1 MRAKIPTQN
10 SIGKLTA
17 MSIFCQPQRQ
27 CDCAKRVTLTRQEI
41 TDIVEV
47 RFNVATTS
55 GGLIMFKL
63 STLFAV
69 STFIVLMHASP
80 LQAEE
85 AAVSAERALPLLDGL
100 VSHLEQTGMVVLS
113 VLIILVLASISTWS
127 IFCAKWFALRRVERQ
142 TNNFVENFWESRS
155 LNDLNKRLSDF
166 SPSPTREIFR
176 VGYAEL
182 VRTSQ
187 IKTSEQSSTLA
198 TTIAID
204 NISRA
209 LHKTRIVERHGM
221 ERLIPLLA
229 ISASACPFIGLFGT
243 VWGIM
248 GAFEGIALTG
258 DASLAAVAP
267 GISEALIATAFGL
280 AAAIPAA
287 VGYNLLVN
295 KIRGVLTRAESFS
308 ADFLNIIE
316 RYLVAEKTAPPADTA
331 AS

>member
-1 MRAKIPTQN
+1 MSAKIPTQN
-10 SIGKLTA
+10 IIGKLTSV
-17 MSIFCQPQRQ
+17 SIFCRR
-27 CDCAKRVTLTRQEI
+27 CRWRGKKVTLTQREN
-41 TDIVEV
+41 TVIVEGSLL
-47 RFNVATTS
+47 S
-55 GGLIMFKL
+55 GHLLLNRLGMYKL
-63 STLFAV
+63 LLALLAFF
-69 STFIVLMHASP
+69 TFTPSGW
-80 LQAEE
+80 AENIN
-85 AAVSAERALPLLDGL
+85 SALPMLDGV
-100 VSHLEQTGMVVLS
+100 VSHLEQTGLVVLS
-113 VLIILVLASISTWS
+113 VLIVLVLASISTWS
-127 IFCAKWFALRRVERQ
+127 IFCAKWFSLRRVEKH
-142 TNNFVENFWESRS
+142 TANFVDNFWESRS

-187 IKTSEQSSTLA
+187 IKASEQSLA

-204 NISRA
+204 NISRS
-209 LHKTRIVERHGM
+209 LHKTRIVERRGM

-248 GAFEGIALTG
+248 GAFEGIAISG

-267 GISEALIATAFGL
+267 GISEALVATAFGL

-295 KIRGVLTRAESFS
+295 KMRGVLTSAESFS

-316 RYLVAEKTAPPADTA
+316 RYLVSEKSASPADTA
-331 AS
+331 TT

>member
-1 MRAKIPTQN
+1 
-10 SIGKLTA
+10 
-17 MSIFCQPQRQ
+17 
-27 CDCAKRVTLTRQEI
+27 
-41 TDIVEV
+41 
-47 RFNVATTS
+47 
-55 GGLIMFKL
+55 MFKL
-63 STLFAV
+63 STSFV
-69 STFIVLMHASP
+69 IFFVFVHASRLLADDAVP
-80 LQAEE
+80 
-85 AAVSAERALPLLDGL
+85 AAGTVALWNGII
-100 VSHLEQTGMVVLS
+100 SHLEQTGLVVLS

-127 IFCAKWFALRRVERQ
+127 IFCAKWFALRRVEKQ
-142 TNNFVENFWESRS
+142 TIDFIDNFWESRS
-155 LNDLNKRLSDF
+155 LNDLHKRLSDF

-187 IKTSEQSSTLA
+187 IKTAEQSSTLA

-204 NISRA
+204 NISRS
-209 LHKTRIVERHGM
+209 LHKTRIVERRGM

-267 GISEALIATAFGL
+267 GISEALVATAFGL

-295 KIRGVLTRAESFS
+295 KIRGVLTSAESFS
-308 ADFLNIIE
+308 VDFLNIVE
-316 RYLVAEKTAPPADTA
+316 RYLVSEKTARSADTP
-331 AS
+331 

>member
-1 MRAKIPTQN
+1 
-10 SIGKLTA
+10 
-17 MSIFCQPQRQ
+17 
-27 CDCAKRVTLTRQEI
+27 
-41 TDIVEV
+41 
-47 RFNVATTS
+47 
-55 GGLIMFKL
+55 MFKS
-63 STLFAV
+63 STSLAVFAFFV
-69 STFIVLMHASP
+69 AMHASQ
-80 LQAEE
+80 LLAEE
-85 AAVSAERALPLLDGL
+85 AVVSADRVAPLLDGI
-100 VSHLEQTGMVVLS
+100 VSHLEQTGMVVLG

-127 IFCAKWFALRRVERQ
+127 IFCAKWFSLRRVEKQ
-142 TNNFVENFWESRS
+142 TANFVENFWESRS

-187 IKTSEQSSTLA
+187 IKTTEQSSTLA

-204 NISRA
+204 NIGRS
-209 LHKTRIVERHGM
+209 LHKTRIVERRDM
-221 ERLIPLLA
+221 ESLIPLLA
-229 ISASACPFIGLFGT
+229 IGASACPFIGLFGT

-248 GAFEGIALTG
+248 GAFEGIAMTG

-267 GISEALIATAFGL
+267 GISEALVATAFGL

-295 KIRGVLTRAESFS
+295 KIRGVLTNAESFS

-316 RYLVAEKTAPPADTA
+316 RYLITEKTAPPAGTTT
-331 AS
+331 S

>member
-1 MRAKIPTQN
+1 ML
-10 SIGKLTA
+10 KL
-17 MSIFCQPQRQ
+17 
-27 CDCAKRVTLTRQEI
+27 
-41 TDIVEV
+41 
-47 RFNVATTS
+47 ATYFS
-55 GGLIMFKL
+55 
-63 STLFAV
+63 V
-69 STFIVLMHASP
+69 SAFFVFMHASR
-80 LQAEE
+80 LLAAD
-85 AAVSAERALPLLDGL
+85 AAVNTDSVLPLFDGI
-100 VSHLEQTGMVVLS
+100 VSHLEQTGMVVLI

-127 IFCAKWFALRRVERQ
+127 IFCAKWFSLRRVEQQ
-142 TNNFVENFWESRS
+142 TTNFVENFWESRS
-155 LNDLNKRLSDF
+155 LNDLHKRLSDF

-187 IKTSEQSSTLA
+187 IKTSEQSATLA

-204 NISRA
+204 NISRS
-209 LHKTRIVERHGM
+209 LHKTRIIERRGM

-229 ISASACPFIGLFGT
+229 ISASTCPFIGLFGT

-248 GAFEGIALTG
+248 GAFAGIALTG

-267 GISEALIATAFGL
+267 GISEALVATAFGL

-295 KIRGVLTRAESFS
+295 KIRGVLTSAEGFS

-316 RYLVAEKTAPPADTA
+316 RYLIAEKTAPAADTA
-331 AS
+331 TS

>member
-1 MRAKIPTQN
+1 
-10 SIGKLTA
+10 
-17 MSIFCQPQRQ
+17 
-27 CDCAKRVTLTRQEI
+27 
-41 TDIVEV
+41 
-47 RFNVATTS
+47 
-55 GGLIMFKL
+55 MFKL
-63 STLFAV
+63 ATPFSV
-69 STFIVLMHASP
+69 SAFFVFMHASQ
-80 LQAEE
+80 LLAEDV
-85 AAVSAERALPLLDGL
+85 AANADSALPLLNGI

-127 IFCAKWFALRRVERQ
+127 IFCAKWLSLRRVEKQ
-142 TNNFVENFWESRS
+142 TANFVENFWESRS

-187 IKTSEQSSTLA
+187 IKTSEQSATLA

-204 NISRA
+204 NINRS
-209 LHKTRIVERHGM
+209 LHKTRIIERRDM
-221 ERLIPLLA
+221 EHLIPLLA
-229 ISASACPFIGLFGT
+229 INASSCPFIGLFGT

-267 GISEALIATAFGL
+267 GISEALVATAFGL

-287 VGYNLLVN
+287 IGYNLLVN
-295 KIRGVLTRAESFS
+295 KVRGVLTSAESFS

-316 RYLVAEKTAPPADTA
+316 RYLVAEKTAPAADTA
-331 AS
+331 TS